1 MYSFIVMATLGT
13 SVEVPDF
20 CFLSKSCSTSCN
32 GCSTCSKR
40 SGGFLSHFKGGHG
53 CSRKGFGSHWKGMF
67 CHRKTCNST
76 CSHCA
81 TSTCYGGTYTC
92 ANYTATHAVAY
103 GVGAYT
109 SWYGGAC
116 AGYYP
121 HWFGACFGGNGCAGS
136 LWGNEAS
143 CAVPVIIIEN
153 SEEKKDKDKGPEKM
167 PPATSKKSND
177 NLTFVSK
184 PNYARLIVH
193 VPADAIFYMD
203 GHKMKS
209 KGTRRTFRTP
219 ELETGKEFFY
229 NLKVEVFQQG
239 KLQSKTRRVQ
249 IKAGDE
255 LTIHFEKLDRKT
267 TVAIATK

>member
-1 MYSFIVMATLGT
+1 
-13 SVEVPDF
+13 
-20 CFLSKSCSTSCN
+20 
-32 GCSTCSKR
+32 
-40 SGGFLSHFKGGHG
+40 
-53 CSRKGFGSHWKGMF
+53 
-67 CHRKTCNST
+67 
-76 CSHCA
+76 
-81 TSTCYGGTYTC
+81 
-92 ANYTATHAVAY
+92 
-103 GVGAYT
+103 
-109 SWYGGAC
+109 
-116 AGYYP
+116 
-121 HWFGACFGGNGCAGS
+121 
-136 LWGNEAS
+136 
-143 CAVPVIIIEN
+143 
-153 SEEKKDKDKGPEKM
+153 M